1 VDRFTCLSV
10 RILLPILLS
19 SPLAGIGSEFEVQVS
34 NMVTRSA
41 LIYLSRHEGLKDFAA
56 HFRPFKKL
64 TTRFVAG
71 ETIDEAVAAIREL
84 NAEGCTASFDHLNE
98 SVGTPAE
105 AEAEVNEYLRILAR
119 IDDTGIQSNVSI
131 KLTQFG
137 LELDPELAY
146 RNART
151 VVEDA
156 ARRGNFVRVDME
168 SSSVTQVTLD
178 VFKRL
183 RAEFGLNDVGIV
195 LQSYLRRTYNDALE
209 MLKLPARI
217 RICKGAY
224 NEPPEVAFP
233 DKKDTDEN
241 YIRVLQ
247 LLLSSG
253 VYHGIA
259 THDPKM
265 IDATIDYAKR
275 QGIGKEA
282 FEFQMLYG
290 VRRDLQRQLAR
301 DGYNMRVYVPYG
313 KHWYPYFMRRLA
325 ERPANI
331 WFVLKNLFK
340 G

>member
-1 VDRFTCLSV
+1 ML
-10 RILLPILLS
+10 
-19 SPLAGIGSEFEVQVS
+19 
-34 NMVTRSA
+34 TRSA
-41 LIYLSRHEGLKDFAA
+41 LIYLSRQEGLKEFAA
-56 HFRPFKKL
+56 RFRPFKKL

-71 ETIDEAVAAIREL
+71 ETIDEAAAAIQEL
-84 NAEGCTASFDHLNE
+84 NAEGCSASFDHLNE
-98 SVGTPAE
+98 SVANSAE
-105 AEAEVNEYLRILAR
+105 AEAEVKEYLQILNR
-119 IDDTGIQSNVSI
+119 IDETGINCNVSI

-146 RNART
+146 RNSRA

-156 ARRGNFVRVDME
+156 ARRENFVRVDME
-168 SSSVTQVTLD
+168 GSNVTQLTID
-178 VFKRL
+178 IFKRL
-183 RAEFGLNDVGIV
+183 RAEFGLDDVGIV
-195 LQSYLRRTYNDALE
+195 LQSYLRRTYADAQELV
-209 MLKLPARI
+209 KLPARI

-233 DKKDTDEN
+233 NKKDVDEN
-241 YIRVLQ
+241 YVRVMQ

-253 VYHGIA
+253 IYHGIA

-265 IDATIDYAKR
+265 IGATIDFVQR
-275 QGIGKEA
+275 QGISKGT

-290 VRRDLQRQLAR
+290 VRRDLQRQLAK
-301 DGYNMRVYVPYG
+301 DGYNLRVYVPYG

-331 WFVLKNLFK
+331 WFVLKNLLK

>member
-1 VDRFTCLSV
+1 ML
-10 RILLPILLS
+10 
-19 SPLAGIGSEFEVQVS
+19 
-34 NMVTRSA
+34 TRGA
-41 LIYLSRHEGLKDFAA
+41 LIYLSRHEGLKEFAA
-56 HFRPFKKL
+56 HFRLFKKL

-84 NAEGCTASFDHLNE
+84 NAEGCTASFDHLQE
-98 SVGTPAE
+98 SVASPAE
-105 AEAEVNEYLRILAR
+105 AEAEVKEYLEILAR
-119 IDDTGIQSNVSI
+119 IDETGIKSNVSI

-146 RNART
+146 TNAR
-151 VVEDA
+151 VVVADA

-168 SSSVTQVTLD
+168 ASSVTQVTID
-178 VFKRL
+178 IFKRL

-195 LQSYLRRTYNDALE
+195 LQSYLRRTYNDAQELV
-209 MLKLPARI
+209 KLPARI

-224 NEPPEVAFP
+224 HEPPEVAFP
-233 DKKDTDEN
+233 DKKDVDEN
-241 YIRVLQ
+241 YIRVMQ

-253 VYHGIA
+253 IYHGIA

-265 IDATIDYAKR
+265 IDATVEFAKR
-275 QGIGKEA
+275 EGIGKEA

-290 VRRDLQRQLAR
+290 VRRDLQRQLAK

>member
-1 VDRFTCLSV
+1 
-10 RILLPILLS
+10 
-19 SPLAGIGSEFEVQVS
+19 
-34 NMVTRSA
+34 MVTRSA

-56 HFRPFKKL
+56 RFRLFKKL

-84 NAEGCTASFDHLNE
+84 NADGCSASFDHLNE
-98 SVGTPAE
+98 SVANPAE
-105 AEAEVNEYLRILAR
+105 AEAEVQEYLEILAR
-119 IDDTGIQSNVSI
+119 IDETGINSNVSI

-146 RNART
+146 KNARAV
-151 VVEDA
+151 VVEA
-156 ARRGNFVRVDME
+156 AGRGNFVRVDME
-168 SSSVTQVTLD
+168 ASSVTQQTID
-178 VFKRL
+178 IFKRL
-183 RAEFGLNDVGIV
+183 RAEFELNDVGIV
-195 LQSYLRRTYNDALE
+195 LQSYLRRTHKDAEELV
-209 MLKLPARI
+209 KLPARI

-233 DKKDTDEN
+233 NKKDTDEN
-241 YIRVLQ
+241 YIRVMQ

-265 IDATIDYAKR
+265 IEATIDFAKR

-290 VRRDLQRQLAR
+290 VRRDLQRQLAK

-331 WFVLKNLFK
+331 WFVLKNVLK

>member
-1 VDRFTCLSV
+1 MLS
-10 RILLPILLS
+10 
-19 SPLAGIGSEFEVQVS
+19 
-34 NMVTRSA
+34 RSA
-41 LIYLSRHEGLKDFAA
+41 LIYLSRQEGLKDFAA
-56 HFRPFKKL
+56 RFKLFKRL

-84 NAEGCTASFDHLNE
+84 NGEGCSASFDHLNE
-98 SVGTPAE
+98 SVANPAE
-105 AEAEVNEYLRILAR
+105 AEGEVREYLEILER
-119 IDDTGIQSNVSI
+119 IDQTKINSNVSI

-146 RNART
+146 KNARAI
-151 VVEDA
+151 VADA

-168 SSSVTQVTLD
+168 SSSVTQVTID
-178 VFKRL
+178 IFKRL

-195 LQSYLRRTYNDALE
+195 LQSYLRRTYDDAQELV
-209 MLKLPARI
+209 KIPARI

-233 DKKDTDEN
+233 DKKDTDDN
-241 YIRVLQ
+241 YVRVMQ
-247 LLLSSG
+247 LLLASG
-253 VYHGIA
+253 TYHGIA

-265 IDATIDYAKR
+265 IEATIDFVQR
-275 QGIGKEA
+275 EGISKES

-290 VRRDLQRQLAR
+290 VRRDLQRQLAK
-301 DGYNMRVYVPYG
+301 DGYNLRVYVPYG

-331 WFVLKNLFK
+331 WFVMKNLLK

>member
-1 VDRFTCLSV
+1 MLTRNA
-10 RILLPILLS
+10 LL
-19 SPLAGIGSEFEVQVS
+19 
-34 NMVTRSA
+34 
-41 LIYLSRHEGLKDFAA
+41 YLSRREGLKDFATR
-56 HFRPFKKL
+56 FRLFKKM

-71 ETIDEAVAAIREL
+71 EDIEEAIATIREI
-84 NAEGCTASFDHLNE
+84 NEKGCTASFDHLNE
-98 SVGTPAE
+98 SVANASETE
-105 AEAEVNEYLRILAR
+105 DEVREYLGILSR
-119 IDDTGIQSNVSI
+119 IDDTGISSNVSI

-137 LELDPELAY
+137 LEIDPELAY
-146 RNART
+146 KNARRI
-151 VVEDA
+151 VEDA

-168 SSSVTQVTLD
+168 ASHVTQVTID
-178 VFKRL
+178 IFKRL
-183 RAEFGLNDVGIV
+183 RSEFGLNDVGIV
-195 LQSYLRRTYNDALE
+195 LQSYLRRTFDDVQDI
-209 MLKLPARI
+209 LKIPARI

-233 DKKDTDEN
+233 DKKDVDEN
-241 YIRVLQ
+241 YVRVMKT
-247 LLLSSG
+247 LLSSG

-265 IDATIDYAKR
+265 IEATIEYAQR
-275 QGIGKEA
+275 EGIGKEA

-290 VRRDLQRQLAR
+290 VRRDLQVQLAK

-331 WFVLKNLFK
+331 WFVLKNIFK

>member
-1 VDRFTCLSV
+1 M
-10 RILLPILLS
+10 I
-19 SPLAGIGSEFEVQVS
+19 
-34 NMVTRSA
+34 TRSA

-56 HFRPFKKL
+56 RFSFFKKL

-71 ETIDEAVAAIREL
+71 ESIDEATAFIREL
-84 NAEGCTASFDHLNE
+84 NAEGCSASFDHLNE
-98 SVGTPAE
+98 SVANAAE
-105 AEAEVNEYLRILAR
+105 AEGEVAEYLQILR
-119 IDDTGIQSNVSI
+119 TIDETKINSNASI

-146 RNART
+146 KNARA
-151 VVEDA
+151 VVADA
-156 ARRGNFVRVDME
+156 AKRGNFVRVDME
-168 SSSVTQVTLD
+168 SSAVTQVTID
-178 VFKRL
+178 IFKRL
-183 RAEFGLNDVGIV
+183 RSEFDLNTVGIV
-195 LQSYLRRTYNDALE
+195 LQSYLHRTYADAQELV
-209 MLKLPARI
+209 KLPARI

-241 YIRVLQ
+241 YVRVMQ
-247 LLLSSG
+247 LLLASG

-265 IDATIDYAKR
+265 IDATVDFATK
-275 QGIGKEA
+275 QGISKEA
-282 FEFQMLYG
+282 FEFQMLFG
-290 VRRDLQRQLAR
+290 VRRDLQRQLAK

-313 KHWYPYFMRRLA
+313 RHWYPYFMRRLA

-331 WFVLKNLFK
+331 WFVLKNLLK

>member
-1 VDRFTCLSV
+1 ML
-10 RILLPILLS
+10 
-19 SPLAGIGSEFEVQVS
+19 
-34 NMVTRSA
+34 TRSA
-41 LIYLSRHEGLKDFAA
+41 LLWLSGHEGVKDFAA
-56 HFRPFKKL
+56 RFRFFKKL
-64 TTRFVAG
+64 TSRFVAG
-71 ETIDEAVAAIREL
+71 ETLDEVIPYIREL
-84 NAEGCTASFDHLNE
+84 NGENCTASFDHLNE
-98 SVGTPAE
+98 SVDNETE
-105 AEAEVNEYLRILAR
+105 ANREVEEYLKILDG
-119 IDDTGIQSNVSI
+119 IDRTKLRSNVSI

-137 LELDPELAY
+137 LGLDPELAY
-146 RNART
+146 RNARR

-156 ARRGNFVRVDME
+156 QRRGNFVRVDME
-168 SSSVTQVTLD
+168 GSNVTQVTID
-178 VFKRL
+178 IFKRL

-195 LQSYLRRTYNDALE
+195 LQSYLHRTYADAQELV
-209 MLKLPARI
+209 KLPARI

-233 DKKDTDEN
+233 DKTDVDDN
-241 YIRVLQ
+241 YVKVMQ

-253 VYHGIA
+253 TYHGIA

-265 IDATIDYAKR
+265 IDATIDFATR
-275 QGIGKEA
+275 EGIGKEK

-301 DGYNMRVYVPYG
+301 DGFNMRVYVPYG

-331 WFVLKNLFK
+331 WFVMKNMLK

>member
-1 VDRFTCLSV
+1 
-10 RILLPILLS
+10 
-19 SPLAGIGSEFEVQVS
+19 
-34 NMVTRSA
+34 MVTRNA
-41 LIYLSRHEGLKDFAA
+41 LLFLSRREGLKDFATR
-56 HFRPFKKL
+56 FRFFKKM

-71 ETIDEAVAAIREL
+71 ENIEEAIAAIREI
-84 NAEGCTASFDHLNE
+84 NAKGGAASFDHLNE
-98 SVGTPAE
+98 SVASASETE
-105 AEAEVNEYLRILAR
+105 QEVREYLQILSR
-119 IDDTGIQSNVSI
+119 IDETGIRSNVSI

-137 LELDPELAY
+137 LEIDPELAY
-146 RNART
+146 RNARRI
-151 VVEDA
+151 VEDA

-168 SSSVTQVTLD
+168 ASHVTQVTLD

-195 LQSYLRRTYNDALE
+195 LQSYLRRTYDDAQDI
-209 MLKLPARI
+209 LKIPARI

-224 NEPPEVAFP
+224 NEGPDVAFP
-233 DKKDTDEN
+233 DKKDVDDN
-241 YIRVLQ
+241 YVRVMK

-253 VYHGIA
+253 TYHGIA

-265 IDATIDYAKR
+265 IEATIEHAER
-275 QGIGKEA
+275 EGIGKEA

-290 VRRDLQRQLAR
+290 IRRDLQTQLAR
-301 DGYNMRVYVPYG
+301 DGYNVRVYVPYG

-331 WFVLKNLFK
+331 WFVLKNMVK

>member
-1 VDRFTCLSV
+1 
-10 RILLPILLS
+10 
-19 SPLAGIGSEFEVQVS
+19 
-34 NMVTRSA
+34 
-41 LIYLSRHEGLKDFAA
+41 LIYLSRQEGLKDFATR
-56 HFRPFKKL
+56 FSLFKKL

-71 ETIDEAVAAIREL
+71 ETIDEAISFIREI

-98 SVGTPAE
+98 SVTSPAE
-105 AEAEVNEYLRILAR
+105 AEKEVAEYLNILAK
-119 IDDTGIQSNVSI
+119 IDETGIRSNVSI

-137 LELDPELAY
+137 LGLNPEIAY
-146 RNART
+146 KNARSI
-151 VVEDA
+151 VEDA
-156 ARRGNFVRVDME
+156 HRRGNFVRVDME
-168 SSSVTQVTLD
+168 ESKVTQATID
-178 VFKRL
+178 IFKRL
-183 RAEFGLNDVGIV
+183 REEFGLNDVGIV
-195 LQSYLRRTYNDALE
+195 LQSYLRRTYVDAQEL
-209 MLKLPARI
+209 LKLPARI

-233 DKKDTDEN
+233 DKQDVDEN
-241 YIRVLQ
+241 YIRVMK

-253 VYHGIA
+253 IYHGIA

-265 IDATIDYAKR
+265 IEATIDFAR
-275 QGIGKEA
+275 REGISKEA

-290 VRRDLQRQLAR
+290 IRRDLQRQLAR

-331 WFVLKNLFK
+331 WFVMKNLFK